1 MSWEGMGTSAV
12 KLGQGRALAGPAFRG
27 CPPLLPPSWAAVLS
41 SVDTDAH
48 CTGSF
53 SHPVFHVLG
62 HLRAENDVLL
72 GCDHQGWDQDLG
84 ETGSKGSRHSV
95 TLVPPAPREGGLGRL
110 PLIGLTSTP

>member
-53 SHPVFHVLG
+53 SHPVFHVFG

-95 TLVPPAPREGGLGRL
+95 TLVSPAPREGGLGRL